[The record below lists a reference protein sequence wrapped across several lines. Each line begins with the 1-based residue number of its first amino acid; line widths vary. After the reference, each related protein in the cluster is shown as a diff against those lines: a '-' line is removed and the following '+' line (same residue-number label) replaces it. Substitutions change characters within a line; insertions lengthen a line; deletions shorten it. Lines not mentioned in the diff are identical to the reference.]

1 MMFNDFDKSTGLVS
15 DNTRLNVRRFKLRLD
30 KKTHSIAEA
39 GHANLGLGYQSWI
52 GLPVILL

>member
-1 MMFNDFDKSTGLVS
+1 MMFNDKSTGLVS

-30 KKTHSIAEA
+30 KKIHSIAEA
-39 GHANLGLGYQSWI
+39 GQSWI

>member
-1 MMFNDFDKSTGLVS
+1 MNDNDFDKSTGLVS

-30 KKTHSIAEA
+30 KKTHFKAEA
-39 GHANLGLGYQSWI
+39 GQSWT